1 MADISKEIQAIEKAV
16 YGEEVRGSIRD
27 AILKINTVAENS
39 DLKADDAVAQV
50 GQARKE
56 ITEALKIVDSTL
68 QQATQAVNTAK
79 AKAEEA
85 STSAST
91 ATSAAQI
98 ATAKA
103 EEASTSASTASN
115 AAQTATAKA
124 EEASTSASTASNA
137 AQTATAK
144 AEEASTSASIA
155 TGAAQTATAKAEEAS
170 TSASTAS
177 NAEKTATAK
186 AEEARRWAIGV
197 ETIEGSMMD
206 NSKYYSE
213 QAKAEYER
221 ARQEADRASKYSNII
236 VPTFHVD
243 WSTMELIQ
251 ENTGKGVEFE
261 LINGELMFDFVEQG
275 GMNDAN

>member
-1 MADISKEIQAIEKAV
+1 MNLENALKNWRKEKSMADISKEIQNIEKAV

-27 AILKINTVAENS
+27 AIIKINIVAENS
-39 DLKADDAVAQV
+39 DLKADDAVTQV
-50 GQARKE
+50 GQARRE
-56 ITEALKIVDSTL
+56 IKEALSTVDDTL
-68 QQATQAVNTAK
+68 QKATQAVNT
-79 AKAEEA
+79 
-85 STSAST
+85 
-91 ATSAAQI
+91 

-103 EEASTSASTASN
+103 EEASASASTASN

-124 EEASTSASTASNA
+124 EEASASS
-137 AQTATAK
+137 
-144 AEEASTSASIA
+144 
-155 TGAAQTATAKAEEAS
+155 
-170 TSASTAS
+170 STAS
-177 NAEKTATAK
+177 NAEQTATAK
-186 AEEARRWAIGV
+186 AEEARRWAIGI